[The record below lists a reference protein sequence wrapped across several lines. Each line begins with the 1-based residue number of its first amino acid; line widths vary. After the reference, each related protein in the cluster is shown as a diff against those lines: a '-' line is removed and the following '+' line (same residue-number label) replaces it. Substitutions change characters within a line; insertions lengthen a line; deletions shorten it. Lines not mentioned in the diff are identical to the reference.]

1 MKIELKIDNETTM
14 ILSNNEMDNDN
25 YIEMWFENYRMDE
38 NGDYTIKDTDYPDTE
53 ALLVNTKDML
63 KALSALYEYKETE

>member
-53 ALLVNTKDML
+53 ALLVNTKDMI

>member
-1 MKIELKIDNETTM
+1 MKIELKISSETTM

-53 ALLVNTKDML
+53 ALLVNTKDMI

>member
-14 ILSNNEMDNDN
+14 ILSNNEMNNDN

-53 ALLVNTKDML
+53 ALLVNTKDMI

>member
-1 MKIELKIDNETTM
+1 MKIEIKIDNETTM
-14 ILSNNEMDNDN
+14 ILSNNEMNNNN

-38 NGDYTIKDTDYPDTE
+38 NGDFTIKDTDYPDTE

-63 KALSALYEYKETE
+63 KALSAFYEYKEIE